1 MIVLGNSGKVSE
13 GRDGRETG
21 EVTVCGRH
29 LGEDEASDREI
40 FIEAVPQDRCLV
52 TKTVRAPARV
62 ILDFL
67 PRAAVLE
74 SRTTIVITWA
84 KQIWII
90 RAHIHWSSTSAM
102 SDPGG
107 TNR

>member
-29 LGEDEASDREI
+29 LGEDDTSDRET
-40 FIEAVPQDRCLV
+40 FIEAISQDRRLV
-52 TKTVRAPARV
+52 TKAIRAQAGV

-67 PRAAVLE
+67 E
-74 SRTTIVITWA
+74 
-84 KQIWII
+84 
-90 RAHIHWSSTSAM
+90 
-102 SDPGG
+102 
-107 TNR
+107 